1 LKIESNRSVL
11 PGIGVMMIGLMAL
24 GIATVEYVLF
34 ADITRSLGGEGELF
48 GMSPGTAAYVV
59 GYAGAGVALIGLG
72 LVKILRARH
81 GR

>member
-1 LKIESNRSVL
+1 MRDDRAALKIESNRSVL

-34 ADITRSLGGEGELF
+34 ADITRSFGSEGELF

-59 GYAGAGVALIGLG
+59 GYGLG
-72 LVKILRARH
+72 LVKIYRARH